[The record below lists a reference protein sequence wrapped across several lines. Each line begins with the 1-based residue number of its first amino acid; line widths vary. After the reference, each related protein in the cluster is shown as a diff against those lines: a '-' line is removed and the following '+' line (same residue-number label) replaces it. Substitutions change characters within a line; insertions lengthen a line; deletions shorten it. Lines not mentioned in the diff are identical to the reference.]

1 MPEIADFIDDF
12 ELLGDWEAR
21 YAYLTELGEQL
32 PPMPEEL
39 KTEENRVKGCMST
52 VHVAA
57 VPNAEPGRIVFHGDC
72 DTATI
77 KGVLGI
83 LVPMLSHKTPS
94 EVLDTDIDRLFEGL
108 KLEEHLSPNRHF
120 GIYAIVEQ
128 MKTQAER
135 LMASQHTASGH

>member
-12 ELLGDWEAR
+12 ELLGDWDAR
-21 YAYLTELGEQL
+21 YAYLSELGEQL
-32 PPMPEEL
+32 PPMPAEL

-57 VPNAEPGRIVFHGDC
+57 APDEESGKIVYHGDC

-77 KGVLGI
+77 KGVVGI
-83 LVPMLSHKTPS
+83 LVQLLSHRTPQ
-94 EVLDTDIDRLFEGL
+94 EVLDTDVDSLFKGL
-108 KLEEHLSPNRHF
+108 QLEEHLSPNRHF

-128 MKTQAER
+128 MKAQADAAR
-135 LMASQHTASGH
+135 RGSHNS